1 MSFRLKPKEEKF
13 FEFMDNHAEL
23 CVEAADVMVDSVNGK
38 TSQITALSLIEELGN
53 NADKI
58 VEATESKLHK
68 TFIAPLDRED
78 IHVLTEIQ
86 NEIMNS
92 IGDFLHKFYKYE
104 PGEPSEGVVLMVKNV
119 RDCVKQVNKAINEV
133 PNMKKN
139 YLKIEARTNKIK
151 QLEALGDELYRDEMV
166 KLFCNTT
173 DAIQILKWK
182 EIMTEL
188 EKMLDTCV
196 VLADS
201 LKRVVLKYA

>member
-1 MSFRLKPKEEKF
+1 MPFRLKPKEEKF

-23 CVEAADVMVDSVNGK
+23 CVEAADVMVDSVSGK
-38 TSQITALSLIEELGN
+38 TSQETALSVIEELGGKAN
-53 NADKI
+53 KI

-78 IHVLTEIQ
+78 IHVLIEIQ

-92 IGDFLHKFYKYE
+92 IGDFLHKFYKYN
-104 PGEPSEGVVLMVKNV
+104 PGEPSEGRVLMVKNV

-166 KLFCNTT
+166 RLFCNTP

>member
-1 MSFRLKPKEEKF
+1 MPFRLKPKEEKF

-23 CVEAADVMVDSVNGK
+23 CVEAADVMVDSVSGK
-38 TSQITALSLIEELGN
+38 TSQETALSVIEELGGKAN
-53 NADKI
+53 KI

-78 IHVLTEIQ
+78 IHVLIEIQ

-92 IGDFLHKFYKYE
+92 IGDFLHKFYKYN
-104 PGEPSEGVVLMVKNV
+104 PGEPSEGIVLMVKNV

-166 KLFCNTT
+166 RLFCNTP

-188 EKMLDTCV
+188 EKMLDPCV

>member
-1 MSFRLKPKEEKF
+1 MPFRLKPKEEKF
-13 FEFMDNHAEL
+13 FEFMDNHAKL
-23 CVEAADVMVDSVNGK
+23 CVEAADVMVDSVSGK
-38 TSQITALSLIEELGN
+38 TSQETALSVIEELGGKAN
-53 NADKI
+53 KI

-78 IHVLTEIQ
+78 IHVLIEIQ

-92 IGDFLHKFYKYE
+92 IGDFLHKFYKYN
-104 PGEPSEGVVLMVKNV
+104 PGEPSEGIVLMVKNV

-166 KLFCNTT
+166 RLFCNTP

>member
-1 MSFRLKPKEEKF
+1 MPFRLKPKEEKF

-38 TSQITALSLIEELGN
+38 TSQEKALSLIDELGSKAN
-53 NADKI
+53 KI

-78 IHVLTEIQ
+78 IHVLIEIQ
-86 NEIMNS
+86 NEILNS
-92 IGDFLHKFYKYE
+92 IGDFLHKFYKYD
-104 PGEPSEGVVLMVKNV
+104 PGEPSEGIVLMAKNV

-166 KLFCNTT
+166 KLFCNTP

>member
-53 NADKI
+53 KADKI

-104 PGEPSEGVVLMVKNV
+104 PGEPSEGIVLMVKNV

>member
-53 NADKI
+53 KADKI

-104 PGEPSEGVVLMVKNV
+104 PGEPSEGIILMVKNV

-133 PNMKKN
+133 PNMKKT

>member
-1 MSFRLKPKEEKF
+1 MPFRLKPKEEKF

-23 CVEAADVMVDSVNGK
+23 CVETADVMVDSVNGK
-38 TSQITALSLIEELGN
+38 TSQEKALSLIDELGN
-53 NADKI
+53 KANKI

-78 IHVLTEIQ
+78 IHVLIEIQ
-86 NEIMNS
+86 NEILNS
-92 IGDFLHKFYKYE
+92 IGDFLHKFYKYD
-104 PGEPSEGVVLMVKNV
+104 PGEPSEGIVLMAKNV

-166 KLFCNTT
+166 KLFCNTP

>member
-1 MSFRLKPKEEKF
+1 M
-13 FEFMDNHAEL
+13 M
-23 CVEAADVMVDSVNGK
+23 
-38 TSQITALSLIEELGN
+38 
-53 NADKI
+53 
-58 VEATESKLHK
+58 
-68 TFIAPLDRED
+68 
-78 IHVLTEIQ
+78 
-86 NEIMNS
+86 
-92 IGDFLHKFYKYE
+92 
-104 PGEPSEGVVLMVKNV
+104 
-119 RDCVKQVNKAINEV
+119 
-133 PNMKKN
+133 MKKN

>member
-38 TSQITALSLIEELGN
+38 TSLETALPLIAELGDKTN
-53 NADKI
+53 KI
-58 VEATESKLHK
+58 VAATESKLHK

-78 IHVLTEIQ
+78 IHVLIEHQ

-92 IGDFLHKFYKYE
+92 IDDFIHKLHMYKA
-104 PGEPSEGVVLMVKNV
+104 GVPSEGINLMVKNV
-119 RDCVKQVNKAINEV
+119 RECTKQVNKAIKEV

-151 QLEALGDELYRDEMV
+151 QIEAFGDELYRDEMV
-166 KLFCNTT
+166 RLFDHTT
-173 DAIQILKWK
+173 DPIQILKWK
-182 EIMTEL
+182 ELMTEL
-188 EKMLDTCV
+188 EKLLDTCV

>member
-53 NADKI
+53 KADKI

-104 PGEPSEGVVLMVKNV
+104 PGEPSEGIILMVKNV
-119 RDCVKQVNKAINEV
+119 RDCVKQVSKAINEV

>member
-1 MSFRLKPKEEKF
+1 MPFRLKPKEEKF
-13 FEFMDNHAEL
+13 FEFMDNHAEF
-23 CVEAADVMVDSVNGK
+23 CVEAADVMVDSVSGK
-38 TSQITALSLIEELGN
+38 TSQETALSVIEDLGGKAN
-53 NADKI
+53 KI

-78 IHVLTEIQ
+78 IHVLIEIQ

-92 IGDFLHKFYKYE
+92 IGDFLHKFYKYN
-104 PGEPSEGVVLMVKNV
+104 PGEPSEGIVLMVKNV

-166 KLFCNTT
+166 RLFCNTP

>member
-53 NADKI
+53 KADKI

-104 PGEPSEGVVLMVKNV
+104 PGEPSEGIILMVKNV

-188 EKMLDTCV
+188 EKMHDTCV

>member
-1 MSFRLKPKEEKF
+1 MPFRLKPKEEKF

-23 CVEAADVMVDSVNGK
+23 CVEAADVMVDSVSGK
-38 TSQITALSLIEELGN
+38 TSQETALSVIEELGSKAN
-53 NADKI
+53 KI

-78 IHVLTEIQ
+78 IHVLIEIQ

-92 IGDFLHKFYKYE
+92 IGDFLHKFYKYD
-104 PGEPSEGVVLMVKNV
+104 PGEPSEGIVLMVKNV

-166 KLFCNTT
+166 RLFCNTT

>member
-1 MSFRLKPKEEKF
+1 MPFRLKPKEEKF
-13 FEFMDNHAEL
+13 FEFMDNHAGL
-23 CVEAADVMVDSVNGK
+23 CLEAADVIVDSISGK
-38 TSQITALSLIEELGN
+38 ISQETALPLIEELGN
-53 NADKI
+53 KADKI

-78 IHVLTEIQ
+78 IHVLIEIQ

-92 IGDFLHKFYKYE
+92 IGDFLHKFYKYN
-104 PGEPSEGVVLMVKNV
+104 PGEPSEGIVLMVKNV

-166 KLFCNTT
+166 RLFCNTP

>member
-1 MSFRLKPKEEKF
+1 MPFRLKPKEEKF
-13 FEFMDNHAEL
+13 FEFMDNHVEL
-23 CVEAADVMVDSVNGK
+23 CVEAADVMVDSVSGK
-38 TSQITALSLIEELGN
+38 TSQETALSVIEELGRKAN
-53 NADKI
+53 KI

-78 IHVLTEIQ
+78 IHVLIEIQ

-92 IGDFLHKFYKYE
+92 IGDFLHKFYKYN
-104 PGEPSEGVVLMVKNV
+104 PGEPSEGIVLMVKNV

-166 KLFCNTT
+166 RLFCHTP
-173 DAIQILKWK
+173 DAIQILKWLD
-182 EIMTEL
+182 IMSEL

>member
-53 NADKI
+53 KADKI

-104 PGEPSEGVVLMVKNV
+104 PGEQSEGIVLMVKNV

-133 PNMKKN
+133 HNMNKN

>member
-1 MSFRLKPKEEKF
+1 MPFRLKPKEEKF

-23 CVEAADVMVDSVNGK
+23 CVEAADVMVDSVSGK
-38 TSQITALSLIEELGN
+38 TSQETALSVIEELGGKAN
-53 NADKI
+53 KI

-78 IHVLTEIQ
+78 IHVLIEIQ

-92 IGDFLHKFYKYE
+92 IGDFLHKFYKYN
-104 PGEPSEGVVLMVKNV
+104 PGEPSEGIVLMVKNV

-166 KLFCNTT
+166 RLFCNTP

-182 EIMTEL
+182 EIMTGL

>member
-53 NADKI
+53 KADKI

-104 PGEPSEGVVLMVKNV
+104 PGEPSEGIILMVKNV

>member
-1 MSFRLKPKEEKF
+1 MPFRLKPKEEKF

-23 CVEAADVMVDSVNGK
+23 CVGAADVMVDSVSGK
-38 TSQITALSLIEELGN
+38 TSQDTALSVIEELGSKAN
-53 NADKI
+53 KI

-78 IHVLTEIQ
+78 IHVLIEIQ

-92 IGDFLHKFYKYE
+92 IGDFLHKFYKYD
-104 PGEPSEGVVLMVKNV
+104 PGEPSEGIVLMVKNV

-151 QLEALGDELYRDEMV
+151 QLEAFGDELYRDEMV
-166 KLFCNTT
+166 KLFCNTP
-173 DAIQILKWK
+173 DAIRILKWK
-182 EIMTEL
+182 EIMTEI
-188 EKMLDTCV
+188 EKMLDICV
-196 VLADS
+196 DLADS

>member
-1 MSFRLKPKEEKF
+1 MPFRLKPKEEKF

-23 CVEAADVMVDSVNGK
+23 CVEAADVMVDSVSGK
-38 TSQITALSLIEELGN
+38 TSQETALSVIEELGGKAN
-53 NADKI
+53 KI

-78 IHVLTEIQ
+78 IHVLIEIQ

-92 IGDFLHKFYKYE
+92 IGDFLHKFYKYN
-104 PGEPSEGVVLMVKNV
+104 PGEPSEGIVLMVKNV

-166 KLFCNTT
+166 RLFCNTP
-173 DAIQILKWK
+173 DAIQILK
-182 EIMTEL
+182 
-188 EKMLDTCV
+188 
-196 VLADS
+196 
-201 LKRVVLKYA
+201 

>member
-1 MSFRLKPKEEKF
+1 MPFRLKPKEEKF

-23 CVEAADVMVDSVNGK
+23 CVEAADVMVDSVSGK
-38 TSQITALSLIEELGN
+38 ISQETALSLIEELGSKAN
-53 NADKI
+53 KI

-78 IHVLTEIQ
+78 IHVLIEIQ

-92 IGDFLHKFYKYE
+92 IGDFLHKFYKYN
-104 PGEPSEGVVLMVKNV
+104 PGEPSEGIVLMVKNV

-166 KLFCNTT
+166 RLFCNTP

>member
-1 MSFRLKPKEEKF
+1 MPFRLKPKEEKF

-23 CVEAADVMVDSVNGK
+23 CVEAADVMVDSVSGK
-38 TSQITALSLIEELGN
+38 TSQETALSVIEELGGKAN
-53 NADKI
+53 KI

-78 IHVLTEIQ
+78 IHVLIEIQ

-92 IGDFLHKFYKYE
+92 IGDFLHKFYKYN
-104 PGEPSEGVVLMVKNV
+104 PGEPSEGIVLMVKNV

-139 YLKIEARTNKIK
+139 YLKIEARTNKIM

-166 KLFCNTT
+166 RLFCNTP

>member
-1 MSFRLKPKEEKF
+1 MPFRLKPKEEKF

-23 CVEAADVMVDSVNGK
+23 CVEAADVMVDSVSGK
-38 TSQITALSLIEELGN
+38 TSQETALSVIEELGGKAN
-53 NADKI
+53 KI

-78 IHVLTEIQ
+78 IHVLIEIQ

-92 IGDFLHKFYKYE
+92 IGDFLHKFYKYN
-104 PGEPSEGVVLMVKNV
+104 PGEPSEGIVLMVKNV

-151 QLEALGDELYRDEMV
+151 KLEAFGNELYRDEMV
-166 KLFCNTT
+166 MLFGNTK
-173 DAIQILKWK
+173 DAIEILKWK

>member
-53 NADKI
+53 KADKI

-104 PGEPSEGVVLMVKNV
+104 PGEPSEGIVLMVKNV
-119 RDCVKQVNKAINEV
+119 RDCVKQVSKAINEV